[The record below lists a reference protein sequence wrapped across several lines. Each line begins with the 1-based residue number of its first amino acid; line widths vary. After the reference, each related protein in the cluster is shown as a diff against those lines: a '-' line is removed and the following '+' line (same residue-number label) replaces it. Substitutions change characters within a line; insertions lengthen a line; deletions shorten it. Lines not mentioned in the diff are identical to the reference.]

1 MGFDIAKLGVGVVA
15 SLGGS
20 AVANVILKGLMPAN
34 LSKFDKVF
42 YKAGQLFIGCAV
54 GTACARE
61 SDRIFDTIGSLFGR
75 NESESYEA

>member
-20 AVANVILKGLMPAN
+20 TVANVILNGLMPAN

-61 SDRIFDTIGSLFGR
+61 SDRIFDTIGSVFGR
-75 NESESYEA
+75 NENEMYEV

>member
-20 AVANVILKGLMPAN
+20 TVANVILKGLMPAN

-42 YKAGQLFIGCAV
+42 YKVGCVFIGCAV

-75 NESESYEA
+75 NENETYEE